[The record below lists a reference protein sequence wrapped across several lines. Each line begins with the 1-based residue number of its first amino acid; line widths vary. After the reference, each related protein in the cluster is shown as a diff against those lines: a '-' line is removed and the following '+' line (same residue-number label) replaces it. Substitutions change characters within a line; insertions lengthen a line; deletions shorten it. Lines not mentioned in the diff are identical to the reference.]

1 MQVAIPFR
9 RAEERAPFHV
19 INLEILAGFTE
30 GLDAQGI
37 GLLGQSGFFDQ
48 YSVLFDQARGVFTIN
63 A

>member
-1 MQVAIPFR
+1 M
-9 RAEERAPFHV
+9 